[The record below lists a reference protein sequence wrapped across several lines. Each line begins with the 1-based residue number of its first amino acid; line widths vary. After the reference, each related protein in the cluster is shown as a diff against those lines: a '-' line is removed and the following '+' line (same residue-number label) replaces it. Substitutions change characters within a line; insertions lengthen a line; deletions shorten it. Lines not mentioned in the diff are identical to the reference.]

1 VEVLAAHDDRAGEQT
16 GVVVDADGHV
26 FEDVDG
32 IVEHLAEPYRSLRAG
47 EAAQVAGQARVFP
60 PLGHLSSTPF
70 RQSFREGNEGAAVDG
85 FEPDGWVRFLDAVG
99 ISATVLYPTLGL
111 TIGSVR
117 DLDYAA
123 AVCRAYND
131 WLAETYLRHPS
142 NRFRAAALLPLQDP
156 AAAAEELRRAVV
168 ELGFSAG
175 VLPANGLSNHL
186 GDERY
191 HPVYAAADELDVGLA
206 CHGGDGH
213 LGLGLDDVNVFAAVH
228 ALGHPF
234 SLLRALG
241 AMLCNGVFERFP
253 RLRVAY
259 LEGGAAWTL
268 LAAERLSES
277 FAAMPP
283 PESNRLLSLP
293 AGRTLGDH
301 LAGLVQSHRVVFGC
315 EGGEEQLEHAIAR
328 FGGVPFMYSSDFPHE
343 VSVDSCAHE
352 LGELDELPVALEAK
366 ALLRGGTAS
375 RFYRLSSR

>member
-1 VEVLAAHDDRAGEQT
+1 MMAAHDERARDQARA
-16 GVVVDADGHV
+16 VIDADGHV

-32 IVEHLAEPYRSLRAG
+32 IVEHLVEPYRSLRAG
-47 EAAQVAGQARVFP
+47 EAAQVAGPPRVFP
-60 PLGHLSSTPF
+60 PLGHLSSAPF
-70 RQSFREGNEGAAVDG
+70 RQSFREGHEGPAVDG
-85 FEPDGWVRFLDAVG
+85 FDPDGWERFLDAVG

-111 TIGSVR
+111 TVGSIR
-117 DLDYAA
+117 DLDYAV

-156 AAAAEELRRAVV
+156 ASAAEELRRAVL

-175 VLPANGLSNHL
+175 VLPANGLPNPL

-213 LGLGLDDVNVFAAVH
+213 LGLGLDDINVFAVAH

-241 AMLCNGVFERFP
+241 SMLCNGVFERFP

-268 LAAERLSES
+268 LAAERLPES

-301 LAGLVQSHRVVFGC
+301 LAHLVQEHRVVFGC
-315 EGGEEQLEHAIAR
+315 EGGEEQLAHAITT

-343 VSVDSCAHE
+343 VSVDSCVRE
-352 LGELDELPVALEAK
+352 LEELDELPVAIEAK
-366 ALLRGGTAS
+366 ALLRSGTAS
-375 RFYRLSSR
+375 RFYRLSSK